1 MELLK
6 RGSDRRSFVKKLG
19 LGGLAGSV
27 LPSIAKSQSPI
38 TDVDIV
44 NFALNLEYLEG
55 EFYSVATTGMTL
67 AQRGFNFPGSG
78 TAGAT
83 TGGARVPFVP
93 STDVFTEPVAYELG
107 IDELEHIVFLRTT
120 LNSLGATP
128 VAKPAINLNA
138 LGIGFA
144 SVSDFLTLA
153 RDFEDV
159 GVTAYGGAAPL
170 ISSKTI
176 LGYAAQILATE
187 AEHAGNLRLQIA
199 HYGIPTTP
207 LDSVDIIPP
216 PSGKKY
222 FSNNANALTATRTP
236 GQVLYI
242 VYGGVANV
250 TAGGF
255 FPNGVNGTLNMSSA
269 PA

>member
-6 RGSDRRSFVKKLG
+6 SGADRRSFVKKLG
-19 LGGLAGSV
+19 LAGMAGAFVPSLAR
-27 LPSIAKSQSPI
+27 SQSPI

-67 AQRGFNFPGSG
+67 AQRGYHFYGSG
-78 TAGAT
+78 TPGLT
-83 TGGARVPFVP
+83 TGGAAVPFV
-93 STDVFTEPVAYELG
+93 SGTDVATTAVAYELG
-107 IDELEHIVFLRTT
+107 LDELEHISFLRTT
-120 LNSLGATP
+120 LNGLGATP
-128 VAKPAINLNA
+128 VAKPAINLDA

-144 SVSDFLTLA
+144 TVSEFLTLA
-153 RDFEDV
+153 RAFEDV

-170 ISSKTI
+170 IQSSSI
-176 LGYAAQILATE
+176 LGYAARILATE
-187 AEHAGNLRLQIA
+187 AEHAGNIRLQIS
-199 HYGIPTTP
+199 HYGIPTSQ

-216 PSGKKY
+216 PSGAKF
-222 FSNNANALTATRTP
+222 FSNDKNALTVTRTP

-242 VYGGVANV
+242 VYGAANA
-250 TAGGF
+250 TSGGF
-255 FPNGVNGTLNMSSA
+255 FPSGVNGTINTSSS